1 MVILIYRA
9 KQYMKGNV
17 LKVIYSSK
25 HLNFKIS
32 LLSKKEKWNG
42 LMEEMGKILWY
53 LKFDSD
59 PDIFSTLM
67 LDRKILLM

>member
-1 MVILIYRA
+1 
-9 KQYMKGNV
+9 
-17 LKVIYSSK
+17 
-25 HLNFKIS
+25 
-32 LLSKKEKWNG
+32 
-42 LMEEMGKILWY
+42 MEEMGKILWY